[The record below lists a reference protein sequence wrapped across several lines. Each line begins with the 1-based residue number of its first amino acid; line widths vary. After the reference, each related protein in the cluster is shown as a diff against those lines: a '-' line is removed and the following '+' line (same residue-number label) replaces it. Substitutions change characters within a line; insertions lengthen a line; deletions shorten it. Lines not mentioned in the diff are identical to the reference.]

1 MPDLSYLDLY
11 EDDGQLLLSSGSLS
25 ADELIAQQEL
35 NGRPLLEDALLR
47 PIRAFSITEHRSPRG
62 APMAEIVML
71 QSAAL
76 HVLRSLLRGREQGVP
91 EPRRVSVYYT
101 WSPRRPAPR
110 QLLGRNFAE
119 NLDTWLRT
127 AGAGE
132 AFVEVPGV
140 GPATIEEIVREMR
153 TSLMQLQQSVGV
165 EPEHADRT
173 PPRRQAVPRDSAAE
187 RRRALAQ
194 AWLTAAEVS
203 RQLGSTAE
211 NASHRA
217 NQLRR
222 DGQLLG
228 VWLPS
233 EQAYRFPLW
242 QLDANG
248 APVSPLA
255 ELLTLLRGPG
265 GMGTQQRL
273 TSGWGEVEWFLTPH
287 ALLDGASPAEILPDD
302 PARVLAAA
310 QEEFQEPADA
320 RW

>member
-11 EDDGQLLLSSGSLS
+11 GDDGQLLQSSGSLS
-25 ADELIAQQEL
+25 VDELIAQQERHD
-35 NGRPLLEDALLR
+35 RPLLEDALLC

-62 APMAEIVML
+62 APMAKIVML

-76 HVLRSLLRGREQGVP
+76 HVLQSVLGREQGMP
-91 EPRRVSVYYT
+91 EPRRVTVYYT
-101 WSPRRPAPR
+101 WSPRRATPR

-132 AFVEVPGV
+132 ALVEVPAV
-140 GPATIEEIVREMR
+140 EPAAIEEMVREMR
-153 TSLMQLQQSVGV
+153 TSLGQLQESIGV
-165 EPEHADRT
+165 EPEYTDQT
-173 PPRRQAVPRDSAAE
+173 PTRRQAVPRDSAAE
-187 RRRALAQ
+187 RRRALAR
-194 AWLTAAEVS
+194 AWPTSAEVS

-222 DGQLLG
+222 GGQLLG
-228 VWLPS
+228 VWMPS
-233 EQAYRFPLW
+233 EQAYRFPVW
-242 QLDANG
+242 QFDANG
-248 APVSPLA
+248 APVPPLA

-265 GMGTQQRL
+265 GMSTQERL

-310 QEEFQEPADA
+310 QEEFQGPADA